1 MPHTLMP
8 TPEDPRP
15 DVQALL
21 VDDLPGIKGR
31 AVADFPRGEYATAR
45 RSALTI
51 DPGTARRQPD
61 EVAPH
66 GEHREPRSHDDL
78 RYLPAASHG
87 YAIVEYDAASARL
100 VRRVVGLSANAD
112 RAEAYARGGGYH
124 PYDIVPATAVVPR
137 TTT

>member
-21 VDDLPGIKGR
+21 VDDLLGIKGR

-45 RSALTI
+45 SSAPTI

-61 EVAPH
+61 EVATQ
-66 GEHREPRSHDDL
+66 GEHHEPRSHDDL
-78 RYLPAASHG
+78 PSLPAPSHG
-87 YAIVEYDAASARL
+87 YATVEYDAASARL
-100 VRRVVGLSANAD
+100 VHRVAGLFANAD
-112 RAEAYARGGGYH
+112 RAETYARDCGYH
-124 PYDIVPATAVVPR
+124 LPDIVPATAVVPR
-137 TTT
+137 TAT